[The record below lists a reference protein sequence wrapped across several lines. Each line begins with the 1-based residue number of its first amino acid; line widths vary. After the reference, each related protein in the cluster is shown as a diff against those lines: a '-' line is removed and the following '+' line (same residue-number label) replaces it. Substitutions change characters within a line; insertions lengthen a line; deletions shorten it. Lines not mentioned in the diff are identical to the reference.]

1 MTAAVIDEASTAP
14 AGPGESPLTR
24 RAWRW
29 QLPMIALA
37 LAIGQLVWVQYASL
51 DSVESRA
58 LAQSEVLAN
67 LWEHIWLVLVSTIVV
82 LVIGIPLGIWLS
94 RPSAKLLRGPVLLVA
109 NAGQAVPSIG
119 ILVLLALIWGVG
131 FNMAVIA
138 LVIYALLPILR
149 NTIVGLQQ
157 VDPFIVDAARG
168 MGMSKG
174 EILRKVELP
183 LAVPVILAGA
193 RVSLILNVGVA
204 TLATYTNAGG
214 LGDLIE
220 RGIVLNR
227 MPILITGCVLTI
239 ALALLVD
246 WLAGI
251 AEQVLRPRGL

>member
-1 MTAAVIDEASTAP
+1 MTATVVDEATAAP
-14 AGPGESPLTR
+14 ATPDGGRSDR
-24 RAWRW
+24 RVWRW
-29 QLPMIALA
+29 QLPVIALA
-37 LAIGQLVWVQYASL
+37 LAIGQLVWVEFATL

-58 LAQSEVLAN
+58 LARSEVLAN
-67 LWEHIWLVLVSTIVV
+67 LGEHVWLVLVSTVIV
-82 LVIGIPLGIWLS
+82 LVIGIPLGILLS
-94 RPSAKLLRGPVLLVA
+94 RPAARLLRGPVLLVA

-131 FNMAVIA
+131 FKMAVIA
-138 LVIYALLPILR
+138 LVVYALLPILR

-157 VDPFIVDAARG
+157 VDPFIIDAARG
-168 MGMSKG
+168 MGMARG

-246 WLAGI
+246 WLAGV
-251 AEQVLRPRGL
+251 AEQLLRPRGL

>member
-1 MTAAVIDEASTAP
+1 MSAAVIDEASAAP
-14 AGPGESPLTR
+14 AAPDGSSLTR

-29 QLPMIALA
+29 QLPVIALA

-51 DSVESRA
+51 DSVEARA
-58 LAQSEVLAN
+58 LAQSEVLTN
-67 LWEHIWLVLVSTIVV
+67 LWEHIWLVLVSTVAV

-94 RPSAKLLRGPVLLVA
+94 RPSARFLRGPVLLVA

-131 FNMAVIA
+131 FKMAVIA

-157 VDPFIVDAARG
+157 VDPFIIDAARG
-168 MGMSKG
+168 MGMGRG

-227 MPILITGCVLTI
+227 MPILITGCILTI
-239 ALALLVD
+239 ALALIVD
-246 WLAGI
+246 WLAGV
-251 AEQVLRPRGL
+251 AEQFLRPRGL

>member
-1 MTAAVIDEASTAP
+1 MTAAVIDEASAAP
-14 AGPGESPLTR
+14 VTPDESRLTR
-24 RAWRW
+24 KAWRW
-29 QLPMIALA
+29 QLPVIALA
-37 LAIGQLVWVQYASL
+37 MAIGQLIWVQYASL
-51 DSVESRA
+51 DSVEARA
-58 LAQSEVLAN
+58 LGQSEVLAT
-67 LWEHIWLVLVSTIVV
+67 LWEHIWLVLVSTVVV

-131 FNMAVIA
+131 FKMAVIA

-157 VDPFIVDAARG
+157 VDPFIIDAARG
-168 MGMSKG
+168 MGMGRG

-227 MPILITGCVLTI
+227 MPILITGCILTI
-239 ALALLVD
+239 ALALIVD
-246 WLAGI
+246 WLAGV
-251 AEQVLRPRGL
+251 AEQLLRPRGL

>member
-1 MTAAVIDEASTAP
+1 
-14 AGPGESPLTR
+14 
-24 RAWRW
+24 
-29 QLPMIALA
+29 MIALA